1 MVKGLRNINM
11 KISDLIKEL
20 EEIKNKHGNLELVRF
35 RNNESNLVD
44 NFISMP
50 DVVGVVEN
58 ETSWGGTETMVVTY
72 DMNMKY
78 DHLCV
83 LMN

>member
-1 MVKGLRNINM
+1 M
-11 KISDLIKEL
+11 KISDLIKKL
-20 EEIKNKHGNLELVRF
+20 EDIKNKHGDIELVKF
-35 RNNESNLVD
+35 RHDETSIVD
-44 NFISMP
+44 NFIFMP

-58 ETSWGGTETMVVTY
+58 ESAWGGTETMVVTY